1 MHNLLER
8 IVKGIKVIDANQTPM
23 EFDMSDD
30 AVEAW
35 TDMYGE
41 PPNNESFS
49 KFINFIKS
57 NLNPTLLKSM
67 KRLEIGFHIF
77 DVFFNLQIY
86 SDTLWETEIVL

>member
-1 MHNLLER
+1 MRPRNMHNLLER

-49 KFINFIKS
+49 KFINKAID
-57 NLNPTLLKSM
+57 NILNK
-67 KRLEIGFHIF
+67 KAR
-77 DVFFNLQIY
+77 
-86 SDTLWETEIVL
+86 